1 MSSDEFQG
9 ILKKHMGDVTA
20 LDFTEQLLIFRD
32 FGMIYGRP
40 EFVQANQVGIFR
52 RSQDDQ

>member
-32 FGMIYGRP
+32 FGMIYRRP
-40 EFVQANQVGIFR
+40 EFVQANQVRIFQ